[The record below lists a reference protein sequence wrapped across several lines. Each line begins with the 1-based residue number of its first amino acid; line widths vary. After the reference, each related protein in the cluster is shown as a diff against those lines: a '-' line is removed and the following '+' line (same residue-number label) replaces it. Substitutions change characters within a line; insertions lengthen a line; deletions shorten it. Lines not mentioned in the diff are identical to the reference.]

1 MGGLIRLLLFLQL
14 VLEVDHIFT
23 TTTVCVR
30 TVGLAICPKLKK
42 KEEKIHVYPFRD
54 TTFSTFDN
62 FPFENHLEIEIQIG
76 AKCC

>member
-1 MGGLIRLLLFLQL
+1 MGGLIRLLLLLQF
-14 VLEVDHIFT
+14 VLEVDHIFET
-23 TTTVCVR
+23 AVCVR

-42 KEEKIHVYPFRD
+42 KEKIHVYPFRD